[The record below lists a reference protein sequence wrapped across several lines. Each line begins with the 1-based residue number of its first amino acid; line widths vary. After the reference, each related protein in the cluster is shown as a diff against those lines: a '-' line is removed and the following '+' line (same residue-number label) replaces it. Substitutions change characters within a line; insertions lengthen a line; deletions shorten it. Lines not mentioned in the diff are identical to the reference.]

1 MELQIQRELGNFS
14 KTSPQKSLQNIE
26 QIVAHTTS
34 PAKNPQ
40 INEDEIIFKTP
51 TKKAPTPKRQDQI
64 LPSPL
69 KSRKN
74 QLKSKVPKRKS
85 GGGEIQTFS
94 MPVLESDKSAHEFIE
109 VLVTSKASA
118 AGDLIANQLGMVSH
132 KMSLITIF
140 GHKHKS
146 KISLKNLIIFMKKF
160 QWHLDFG
167 PYLETNF

>member
-26 QIVAHTTS
+26 QIVAPTT

-94 MPVLESDKSAHEFIE
+94 MPVLESNKSDHEFIE

-118 AGDLIANQLGMVSH
+118 AGDLIANQLARATDSGTVEIGKDNQDQIVRKVMESNWDMDSLLELLDSTEGM
-132 KMSLITIF
+132 
-140 GHKHKS
+140 
-146 KISLKNLIIFMKKF
+146 N
-160 QWHLDFG
+160 
-167 PYLETNF
+167 

>member
-26 QIVAHTTS
+26 QIVAHTT

-94 MPVLESDKSAHEFIE
+94 MPVLESNKSDHEFIE

-118 AGDLIANQLGMVSH
+118 AGDLIANQLARATDSGTVEIGKDNQDQIVRKVMESNWDMDSLLELLDSTEGM
-132 KMSLITIF
+132 
-140 GHKHKS
+140 
-146 KISLKNLIIFMKKF
+146 N
-160 QWHLDFG
+160 
-167 PYLETNF
+167 